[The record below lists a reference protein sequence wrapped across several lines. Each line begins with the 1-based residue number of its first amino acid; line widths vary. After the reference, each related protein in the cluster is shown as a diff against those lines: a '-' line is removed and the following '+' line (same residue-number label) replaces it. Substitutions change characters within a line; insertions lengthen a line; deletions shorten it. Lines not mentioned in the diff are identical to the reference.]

1 MTVQHAPDLDLDA
14 VAEHCYSAVFSDVCD
29 QFGRRHQTTRPG
41 LRRFSGAGTLVGWA
55 RTFRSVAVDAP
66 PDRHYGGEIDFIDSL
81 RPGEVVVGEC
91 RPEVAAWG
99 ELFSTASRGRGAR
112 GAVIAGMVRDTAKIH
127 DLGFPLFALG
137 TRPTDALG
145 RISLTHADEQVECMG
160 VPVSAGDL
168 VVADDDGVAFVPRPI
183 AVEAAARALKK
194 ATTEDQARDLL
205 LEGAK
210 LADVWE
216 RFGVL

>member
-1 MTVQHAPDLDLDA
+1 MTAQKTPALDLDA

-29 QFGRRHQTTRPG
+29 QLGRRHQTTRPG
-41 LRRFSGAGTLVGWA
+41 LRRLSGTGTLVGWA

-66 PDRHYGGEIDFIDSL
+66 PSRHYGGEIDFIDSL
-81 RPGEVVVGEC
+81 RPGDVVVGEC

-112 GAVIAGMVRDTAKIH
+112 GAVIAGMVRDVAKIR
-127 DLGFPLFALG
+127 DLGYPLFALG

-145 RISLTHADEQVECMG
+145 RISLTHTDEQVECMG
-160 VPVSAGDL
+160 VPVSVGDL
-168 VVADDDGVAFVPRPI
+168 VVADDDGVAFVPRSL
-183 AVEAAARALKK
+183 AVEAAARALEK

-210 LADVWE
+210 LAEVWE
-216 RFGVL
+216 KLGVL